1 MRRYAVAPDHG
12 RPSSDEPEAGI
23 GMSRTTHS
31 MHGKTVLITG
41 GTGGIDRAAAIG
53 LLLALMHPI
62 AWKGCSAN
70 FGLRGWSLLRQ
81 GQENSRAQQ
90 QVDDPAEL
98 RVRAR
103 DHPVP

>member
-12 RPSSDEPEAGI
+12 RPSSDEPEASI

-53 LLLALMHPI
+53 LLVALMHPI
-62 AWKGCSAN
+62 AWKGNSAN
-70 FGLRGWSLLRQ
+70 FALRGFS
-81 GQENSRAQQ
+81 E
-90 QVDDPAEL
+90 
-98 RVRAR
+98 VRRETFASSSFA
-103 DHPVP
+103 

>member
-12 RPSSDEPEAGI
+12 RPSYDEPEASI

-53 LLLALMHPI
+53 LLLALIHRS
-62 AWKGCSAN
+62 AWKRCSRKFTVIEDEWARPKAAQYV
-70 FGLRGWSLLRQ
+70 FSLHL
-81 GQENSRAQQ
+81 
-90 QVDDPAEL
+90 
-98 RVRAR
+98 
-103 DHPVP
+103 

>member
-12 RPSSDEPEAGI
+12 RPSSDEPEASI

-62 AWKGCSAN
+62 AWK
-70 FGLRGWSLLRQ
+70 
-81 GQENSRAQQ
+81 NSRNFAFRGFSE
-90 QVDDPAEL
+90 VDFRFTEL
-98 RVRAR
+98 LEVRWQLR
-103 DHPVP
+103 DRSLSC

>member
-12 RPSSDEPEAGI
+12 RPSSDEPEASI

-53 LLLALMHPI
+53 LLALIHPS
-62 AWKGCSAN
+62 AWKV
-70 FGLRGWSLLRQ
+70 
-81 GQENSRAQQ
+81 NSQKF
-90 QVDDPAEL
+90 VCTEF
-98 RVRAR
+98 
-103 DHPVP
+103 